1 MNNEQLESCLK
12 KLKSSSREPDVIDE
26 LLEKRIMN
34 EMKQRSSRTGVRRLA
49 FKLSIFLVCFAG
61 LLCVGAVVADNIS
74 VATSK
79 LDPDGNVVVH
89 SESLWK
95 YLMYHVHE
103 HLKDLHEHLR
113 GHGW

>member
-12 KLKSSSREPDVIDE
+12 KLKSSSRKPDMIDE
-26 LLEKRIMN
+26 VLEKRIMN
-34 EMKQRSSRTGVRRLA
+34 EMNQRSNRSGIKRLA
-49 FKLSIFLVCFAG
+49 FKLSIFLACCVG
-61 LLCVGAVVADNIS
+61 LFFVGAVVADNIN

-79 LDPDGNVVVH
+79 LDPEGNVVVH

-95 YLMYHVHE
+95 YLMYHVHA
-103 HLKDLHEHLR
+103 HLRDLHEHLK